1 MRRCLSAYM
10 LVLVVGLPAC
20 VTSETLTYVYSATAM
35 EPYARSGTAVVKGQA
50 FLKKRGGH
58 VVVRAGE
65 PVLLMPNVG
74 VFAEAHRKRKQG
86 IYVRVD
92 ESESGRVTDAGLAD
106 PVAGKAIRSVICDAQ
121 GNFEFTGLPAG
132 EWLLYTRVLWEDDEY
147 STQKGSELI
156 EVVTTASSGEQRVLL
171 ANRNRI

>member
-1 MRRCLSAYM
+1 MRRCLSAY
-10 LVLVVGLPAC
+10 LLILVVGLPAC
-20 VTSETLTYVYSATAM
+20 VSTETLTYSYSASAI
-35 EPYARSGTAVVKGQA
+35 EPYARSGAAIVKGQA
-50 FLKKRGGH
+50 FLKKRGGD
-58 VVVRAGE
+58 VVVCAGE

-74 VFAEAHRKRKQG
+74 VFAEAYQKRKRG
-86 IYVRVD
+86 TYVRVD
-92 ESESGRVTDAGLAD
+92 ESDSGRVTDAGLAD
-106 PVAGKAIRSVICDAQ
+106 PVAGKAIRRVICDAQ

-156 EVVTTASSGEQRVLL
+156 EVVTTASSGKQRALL